1 MPTAFSENDVKPPEK
16 RGGKRKKEEKKKTA
30 AKPVTDKT
38 KGLGFSVP
46 HRLFSEHAAG
56 PLVRRLLEVLRFENM
71 PSVWVHIRPES

>member
-1 MPTAFSENDVKPPEK
+1 MVPMPTAFSENNVKPPEK
-16 RGGKRKKEEKKKTA
+16 REEKERRRKKKTA

-56 PLVRRLLEVLRFENM
+56 PLVRRLLEVLQFENM
-71 PSVWVHIRPES
+71 PSVWVHIRP